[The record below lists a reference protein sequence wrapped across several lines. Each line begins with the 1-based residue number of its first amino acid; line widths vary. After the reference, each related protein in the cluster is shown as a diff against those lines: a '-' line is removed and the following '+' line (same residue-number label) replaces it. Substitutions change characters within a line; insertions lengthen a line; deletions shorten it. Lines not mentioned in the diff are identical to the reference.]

1 MYSEYMTNVLKS
13 YPSKAMPKQSGA
25 AFQNVPE

>member
-13 YPSKAMPKQSGA
+13 YPFNAMPKQSGA
-25 AFQNVPE
+25 AFQNVLE